1 MGPTLDVRESA
12 FPESAERKEVPGH
25 RAGEWVYVVGI
36 CGRFLL
42 MVSVS
47 FCQIG
52 SIGVS

>member
-1 MGPTLDVRESA
+1 MNVRESA
-12 FPESAERKEVPGH
+12 FPDSAERKEVPGH

-42 MVSVS
+42 RVSVS

-52 SIGVS
+52 SVGVS